1 MSYNDKKSKFYVHN
15 TIQRRMN
22 MAYLLQVDFP
32 MDGPFGDEMSAAFAD
47 LAKSITQEDGF
58 IWKIWTESAE
68 TKEGGGIYLFETKE
82 SAEKYLE
89 MHTKRLAGFGITEV
103 RGKIFSINEKLSEIT
118 NGPIK

>member
-1 MSYNDKKSKFYVHN
+1 
-15 TIQRRMN
+15 